1 MAHERLRAKLK
12 NQREFTQMAYFGG
25 ENAGGSAK
33 LDELEING
41 FEMLVF
47 PKS

>member
-1 MAHERLRAKLK
+1 MAHERLRVKLK

-25 ENAGGSAK
+25 ENAGGSTK
-33 LDELEING
+33 GDEIDGLEI
-41 FEMLVF
+41 FV

>member
-12 NQREFTQMAYFGG
+12 NQSKFTQMAYLGG

-33 LDELEING
+33 ANG
-41 FEMLVF
+41 VDG
-47 PKS
+47 

>member
-1 MAHERLRAKLK
+1 
-12 NQREFTQMAYFGG
+12 MAYFGG

-33 LDELEING
+33 GDEIDGLEM
-41 FEMLVF
+41 FVL